1 MKKER
6 FFKVLCA
13 LLLLVLTAVG
23 CDEKKFEI
31 SGSIGD
37 AKDSLLFF
45 EHMSL
50 SGAVVVDSV
59 KLGDDGAFSFK
70 GDRPESPEF
79 YRLRIGQQIINIA
92 IDSTETVGV
101 KASYPTMSSRY
112 EVEGSEECEK
122 IRELA
127 LLQIGLQAAVNNIA
141 RNTELSTE
149 TLQDSI
155 QATIEEYKES
165 LKQNYIFKEPM
176 KAYAYFALFQ
186 TIRLG
191 YMEGLLFNPRA
202 DEKDV
207 KVFAAV
213 ATCWDAYYP
222 GTERGE
228 NLHNIALEGLK
239 DVRILKAEKEQT
251 IDPKKVTVAGVI
263 DVALPDNKGVV
274 RHLNEMGG
282 KVVLL
287 DFHVFAMKESTERIM
302 MLRDLYNKYHAQ
314 GLEIFQVSLDT
325 DEHFWKTKTAAL
337 PWISVRDEKGMDS
350 PYLMQYNLS
359 ELPTFFL
366 IDKNNVLYK
375 RDTQIQDLDAE
386 IQTLLK

>member
-1 MKKER
+1 MKPIDILKA
-6 FFKVLCA
+6 LCA
-13 LLLLVLTAVG
+13 MLLVLTATS
-23 CDEKKFEI
+23 CDTKKFEI
-31 SGSIGD
+31 NGTITE
-37 AKDSLLFF
+37 AEDSLLYL

-50 SGAVVVDSV
+50 NGAVVTDSMI
-59 KLGDDGAFSFK
+59 LDEDGMFSFK
-70 GDRPESPEF
+70 GDRPETPEF

-92 IDSTETVGV
+92 IDSTETVSV
-101 KASYPTMSSRY
+101 KASYPTMSARY

-127 LLQIGLQAAVNNIA
+127 LLQIGLQAAIDNIA
-141 RNTELSTE
+141 RDPQLNVNTV
-149 TLQDSI
+149 QDSI
-155 QATIEEYKES
+155 AKVIDEYKES
-165 LKQNYIFKEPM
+165 LKTNYIFKEPM

-186 TIRLG
+186 TVRLG

-213 ATCWDAYYP
+213 ATCWDTYYP

-239 DVRILKAEKEQT
+239 DVRILKAEKEQV
-251 IDPKKVTVAGVI
+251 IDPKKVSVTGII
-263 DVALPDNKGVV
+263 DIALTDNKGVV
-274 RHLNEMGG
+274 RHLNQMSG

-287 DFHVFAMKESTERIM
+287 DFHVFAIRESTERIM
-302 MLRDLYNKYHAQ
+302 MLREIYNKYHAQ
-314 GLEIFQVSLDT
+314 GLEIFQVALDT

-337 PWISVRDEKGMDS
+337 PWISVRDENGMDS
-350 PYLMQYNLS
+350 PYLSSYNIQ
-359 ELPTFFL
+359 EVPTFFL
-366 IDKNNVLYK
+366 IDKDNTLYK

-386 IQTLLK
+386 IQALLK